1 MVSIDGIVTPNYY
14 NDHWVKWSIKSPL
27 LAHIGILTAAMYQA
41 EAQKIPPAQS
51 AIALRYKVKSIELLN
66 EMLGDK
72 TRATSTEAIAGVI
85 FLLVNEWYWSNHE
98 VVQRHMKGLEEM
110 IRLRG
115 GLDDLGISGF
125 LRRMVIQC
133 VWHFSSKTELLKF

>member
-41 EAQKIPPAQS
+41 EAQMIPPAQS

-72 TRATSTEAIAGVI
+72 TSATSTEAIAGVI

-98 VVQRHMKGLEEM
+98 VVQRHMQGLEEM
-110 IRLRG
+110 VRLRG
-115 GLDDLGISGF
+115 GLDDLGMSGF
-125 LRRMVIQC
+125 LRKMVIQY
-133 VWHFSSKTELLKF
+133 VWHFLSTTELLKF